1 MRNFDKKIEM
11 RKIKNIM
18 ILILLIA
25 VGFLYC
31 IIIEDKQKFAYVNT
45 NKIMLEY
52 KGMKNAGAVY
62 REKLAIIPTPAPD
75 NKLSGEGVRQVG
87 YSDVCLNVGVCEK
100 EKYEMQQWNI
110 QKELSNIQYIIVQ
123 AGCINIPTPAPDNKL
138 SGEGGWQVG
147 YSDVCLN
154 ASVCEKEKYEMQR
167 WNIQLK
173 LLAALINLPNVRACP
188 AFRRERGLPG
198 QPQTSEG
205 CFGVGKKATEKR
217 KNYKQ
222 NK

>member
-62 REKLAIIPTPAPD
+62 REKLAI
-75 NKLSGEGVRQVG
+75 
-87 YSDVCLNVGVCEK
+87 
-100 EKYEMQQWNI
+100 
-110 QKELSNIQYIIVQ
+110 
-123 AGCINIPTPAPDNKL
+123 IPTPAPDNKL